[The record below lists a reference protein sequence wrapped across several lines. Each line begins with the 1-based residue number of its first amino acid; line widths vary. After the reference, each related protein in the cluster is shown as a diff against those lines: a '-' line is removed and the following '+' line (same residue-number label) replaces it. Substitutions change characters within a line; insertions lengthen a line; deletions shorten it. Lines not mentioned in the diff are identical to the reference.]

1 MILAVDTSTKYVG
14 LAVYDGSR
22 VLCEEVWLSRR
33 FHTIELAPAVSRN
46 LSRLKLSGDDLDVL
60 AVAVGPGS
68 FTGLRIGLAFVKGL
82 AFSLQLPVIGIPT
95 LDITAAGYPSAE
107 APLTAV
113 LEAGRGRF
121 AAAKF
126 EYQDESWQ
134 QVGEAKNLDIKELV
148 NSLPA
153 GSILTGEITK
163 ELREIVELE
172 QGLKIAPPGQA
183 IRSPRML
190 ALLAWNQWLK
200 GDVDDPASLKPY
212 YLHKGEPIPG

>member
-1 MILAVDTSTKYVG
+1 MILAVDTSSKYVG

-46 LSRLKLSGDDLDVL
+46 LSRLKLTGNDLDVL

-95 LDITAAGYPSAE
+95 LDITAAGYPPADV
-107 APLTAV
+107 PLTAV

-126 EYQDESWQ
+126 EYQDGSWKQIGES
-134 QVGEAKNLDIKELV
+134 ENLDRKDLV

-163 ELREIVELE
+163 DLREVVKLE
-172 QGLKIAPPGQA
+172 QDLKIASPVQA

-190 ALLAWNQWLK
+190 ALLAWNQWLQ
-200 GDVDDPASLKPY
+200 GNVDNPITLKPD